1 MVEKLERS
9 AEITKET
16 GDWYRVQLVLPFS
29 DLRDLSDAL
38 KKYGTM
44 LRLTKAGPVT
54 KLLVDA
60 LSKVVVK

>member
-9 AEITKET
+9 AEIVKENEN
-16 GDWYRVQLVLPFS
+16 WYRLQLILPLS
-29 DLRDLSDAL
+29 DLKDLSDAL

-54 KLLVDA
+54 KLLADS
-60 LSKVVVK
+60 LSKIVK